1 MRQKVAQEF
10 LPITFRC
17 QPMGGYFL
25 EKEERHEQ
33 TTRLSGHVGT
43 NSAGNG

>member
-33 TTRLSGHVGT
+33 TQRIPCHAWADTTS
-43 NSAGNG
+43 NG